1 MRGLGARCLLGA
13 AVIIPLVLGACDDGR
28 AARAEEAAKWLR
40 AYTKSH
46 PPNQVWRATRV
57 YGSDK
62 GNVVMEVLVLSP
74 KQAARLPFRPFDEDA
89 GPFVGQTFYGK
100 CSVTGHDPARGSMV
114 LQLILRHARASISAE
129 RPRSARIDD
138 LREIWFSAIPRP

>member
-1 MRGLGARCLLGA
+1 MRGTGARCLLGA
-13 AVIIPLVLGACDDGR
+13 AIIIPFVLGACDDGR

-62 GNVVMEVLVLSP
+62 GNVVMEVLEQSP
-74 KQAARLPFRPFDEDA
+74 KQAAAIKARRKITQVLIVQLACPPADA
-89 GPFVGQTFYGK
+89 EVWDILGRDQSLWINLNGADGAL
-100 CSVTGHDPARGSMV
+100 TGATCKR
-114 LQLILRHARASISAE
+114 
-129 RPRSARIDD
+129 
-138 LREIWFSAIPRP
+138 

>member
-1 MRGLGARCLLGA
+1 MRGTGARCLLGA
-13 AVIIPLVLGACDDGR
+13 AIIIPFVLGACDDGR

-62 GNVVMEVLVLSP
+62 GNVVMDVLVLSP
-74 KQAARLPFRPFDEDA
+74 KQAAAIKARRKIAQVLIVQLACPPADA
-89 GPFVGQTFYGK
+89 EVWDILGRDQSLWINLNGADG
-100 CSVTGHDPARGSMV
+100 V
-114 LQLILRHARASISAE
+114 LAGATCKR
-129 RPRSARIDD
+129 
-138 LREIWFSAIPRP
+138 

>member
-1 MRGLGARCLLGA
+1 MRHGPGGNHPMRARFLLGA
-13 AVIIPLVLGACDDGR
+13 AVIPTLVLGACDDGR

-74 KQAARLPFRPFDEDA
+74 KQAAAIKARRKIAQVLIVQLACPSADA
-89 GPFVGQTFYGK
+89 EVWKILGRDQSLWINLNGADGAL
-100 CSVTGHDPARGSMV
+100 TGATCKR
-114 LQLILRHARASISAE
+114 
-129 RPRSARIDD
+129 
-138 LREIWFSAIPRP
+138 